1 MAKKRQAAPA
11 AAPARKKPSGRKAPA
26 AAPAPTRQKKP
37 AAAPARSK
45 KTSVPKKPAAAPKK
59 KPAAAP
65 KKKPSRKA
73 LAAEKKAPPKRRRQA
88 EPAPAAAPA
97 PAAKPP
103 TARRSSRLRPEALAA
118 VAKAQEN
125 TRRDFKPARQGPN
138 AIGADGLPYP
148 LLRDAENRLDGTRLR
163 PDEAWPV
170 RVVPRED
177 PESDWDDDEGYV
189 GSPISGEIPLA
200 TMVIPN
206 LQWTNR
212 QPSEP
217 LSARLASYPP
227 YGSPGYSYATSF
239 RAFCVYDSEDR
250 VCAFRRTFEDYTFG
264 GLYKKLRELDCCSNE
279 YRSNQNELRK
289 GRVTRRGS
297 GVAMEIFLTDHGWN
311 GNFNLD
317 DQLDEQRPWSS
328 DADHDEALR
337 GDAVKSSANK
347 AFSNFVK
354 SVVFRYP
361 ECSPENDDANQR
373 NAWQAPE
380 YRMEALCRLGPDDCN
395 LSLNRFLGVVPREKS
410 TEFKDSIEA
419 FLAAATT
426 DDDGSPCADGQG
438 ASRACHGAMQ
448 SLLLPYQDRGVGWMV
463 RRETAPDHLSLHPA
477 WTQQVSDDGSVWY
490 LHRLSSTLSRSFFP
504 APVAHTCGGMLCDD
518 VGLGKS
524 IQVLGLVLSNPAPE
538 GWAVEKLPAR
548 TDEPVPC
555 KATLL
560 VCPAV
565 LLPQW
570 EQEIEK
576 HTRPGALTFSTYL
589 GISASA
595 KKDRGSDD
603 DLVDDD
609 STRDHEV
616 MARMPSLFA
625 DGDADLASCDI
636 VLCSFETLRD
646 ELRKVRWDE
655 SHDGLPI
662 STPLGALGFWCVVL
676 DEAQI
681 VAQTTSKAAMMCSS
695 LMRRHAWV
703 VTGTPITKSA
713 DEIQGLLAFL
723 GVAPFT
729 DKYVFDQ
736 LYRNPLKW
744 RNTFAVGCER
754 MPNLLR
760 GLMLRRGKEKP
771 GIKAQTKLPPLIWE
785 TETLV
790 AAPAERAAVRVA
802 LDQLRKSYRAFERS
816 RGGTDDQ
823 GSRRRAGRGAAKAI
837 GRLNGDLTRLRQTVC
852 HPATVNTQRTAA
864 ASDGVLDD
872 EGNALSMDQVLQ
884 KLATKSEKEL
894 ATAATVFLRAKAI
907 NVITF
912 GDGKEA
918 TFRTDA
924 VELRASLDN
933 AAATKAIDAML
944 KKLKS
949 NWSKVSKAL
958 RVAKDA
964 GSDDDDSDDDE
975 ESEASDEETAPGAK
989 RDQHYAQILEATA
1002 RKLFSRC
1009 GKAGAQEAGRELE
1022 DKMRSELRDKHSSLC
1037 YLRREMANAEKEKD
1051 KAAAD
1056 AVEEDDDDDDD
1067 AAEVHQ
1073 CPICL
1078 DERTVDSQW
1087 CVAPCGHGGCY
1098 ECVGEWVRRERSC
1111 PICKKSMSNE
1121 LLLACSV
1128 RPVDD
1133 KDKKAAEDAPS
1144 SDVAEAAAAGEWG
1157 TKLSALVTRCA
1168 AAKKKKEKVVVFS
1181 AWTRLLKLAAS
1192 ALEAHNIDA
1201 ASLGGS
1207 ADAKREALKRF
1218 KDATVLLIPL
1228 YGGASGQ
1235 GGGGAAGLTLTSA
1248 STAVLL
1254 EPALQPGI
1262 ERQAAGRISRIGQ
1275 KKTCKVVRL
1284 IVKDTIEEKIL
1295 EWSAR
1300 RVEVDSRGGAALKLN
1315 DFVQLG
1321 IV

>member
-380 YRMEALCRLGPDDCN
+380 YRMEALCRPGPDDCN

-463 RRETAPDHLSLHPA
+463 RR
-477 WTQQVSDDGSVWY
+477 
-490 LHRLSSTLSRSFFP
+490 
-504 APVAHTCGGMLCDD
+504 
-518 VGLGKS
+518 
-524 IQVLGLVLSNPAPE
+524 
-538 GWAVEKLPAR
+538 
-548 TDEPVPC
+548 
-555 KATLL
+555 
-560 VCPAV
+560 
-565 LLPQW
+565 
-570 EQEIEK
+570 
-576 HTRPGALTFSTYL
+576 
-589 GISASA
+589 
-595 KKDRGSDD
+595 
-603 DLVDDD
+603 
-609 STRDHEV
+609 
-616 MARMPSLFA
+616 
-625 DGDADLASCDI
+625 
-636 VLCSFETLRD
+636 
-646 ELRKVRWDE
+646 
-655 SHDGLPI
+655 
-662 STPLGALGFWCVVL
+662 
-676 DEAQI
+676 
-681 VAQTTSKAAMMCSS
+681 
-695 LMRRHAWV
+695 
-703 VTGTPITKSA
+703 
-713 DEIQGLLAFL
+713 
-723 GVAPFT
+723 
-729 DKYVFDQ
+729 
-736 LYRNPLKW
+736 
-744 RNTFAVGCER
+744 
-754 MPNLLR
+754 
-760 GLMLRRGKEKP
+760 
-771 GIKAQTKLPPLIWE
+771 
-785 TETLV
+785 
-790 AAPAERAAVRVA
+790 
-802 LDQLRKSYRAFERS
+802 
-816 RGGTDDQ
+816 
-823 GSRRRAGRGAAKAI
+823 
-837 GRLNGDLTRLRQTVC
+837 
-852 HPATVNTQRTAA
+852 
-864 ASDGVLDD
+864 
-872 EGNALSMDQVLQ
+872 
-884 KLATKSEKEL
+884 
-894 ATAATVFLRAKAI
+894 
-907 NVITF
+907 
-912 GDGKEA
+912 
-918 TFRTDA
+918 
-924 VELRASLDN
+924 
-933 AAATKAIDAML
+933 
-944 KKLKS
+944 
-949 NWSKVSKAL
+949 
-958 RVAKDA
+958 
-964 GSDDDDSDDDE
+964 
-975 ESEASDEETAPGAK
+975 
-989 RDQHYAQILEATA
+989 
-1002 RKLFSRC
+1002 
-1009 GKAGAQEAGRELE
+1009 
-1022 DKMRSELRDKHSSLC
+1022 
-1037 YLRREMANAEKEKD
+1037 
-1051 KAAAD
+1051 
-1056 AVEEDDDDDDD
+1056 
-1067 AAEVHQ
+1067 
-1073 CPICL
+1073 
-1078 DERTVDSQW
+1078 
-1087 CVAPCGHGGCY
+1087 
-1098 ECVGEWVRRERSC
+1098 
-1111 PICKKSMSNE
+1111 
-1121 LLLACSV
+1121 
-1128 RPVDD
+1128 
-1133 KDKKAAEDAPS
+1133 
-1144 SDVAEAAAAGEWG
+1144 
-1157 TKLSALVTRCA
+1157 
-1168 AAKKKKEKVVVFS
+1168 
-1181 AWTRLLKLAAS
+1181 
-1192 ALEAHNIDA
+1192 
-1201 ASLGGS
+1201 
-1207 ADAKREALKRF
+1207 
-1218 KDATVLLIPL
+1218 
-1228 YGGASGQ
+1228 
-1235 GGGGAAGLTLTSA
+1235 
-1248 STAVLL
+1248 
-1254 EPALQPGI
+1254 
-1262 ERQAAGRISRIGQ
+1262 
-1275 KKTCKVVRL
+1275 
-1284 IVKDTIEEKIL
+1284 
-1295 EWSAR
+1295 
-1300 RVEVDSRGGAALKLN
+1300 
-1315 DFVQLG
+1315 
-1321 IV
+1321 